1 MMCWGVT
8 YVRSLSPCYSDD
20 VLVVTCVRSL
30 SPCYS
35 DDVLGVTCVR
45 SLSPCY
51 SDDVLG
57 VTCVRSLS
65 PCYSDVVL
73 VVTCVRSLSPCYSD
87 DVLGVTCVRSLS
99 PCYSDDVLGVTCVR
113 SLSPCYSDDVLGVTC
128 VRSLSPCYSDDVLGV
143 TCVRSLSPCYSDDVL
158 GVTCVRS
165 LSPCYS
171 DDVLGITCVI
181 NNLAYDIYNNEY
193 YVKVGYVTVM
203 DSGVVGIKRVA
214 SGCNMLI
221 DEGTLGV
228 GILVIEWE
236 GVSRVL
242 QRPLPLPP
250 NSQTE
255 SKALRR
261 LMKQRSIVISRSDKG
276 TDTVILDRSSY
287 HAKILEI
294 LQDTATFS
302 QISAQESTIALKTFK
317 SSLNRMKRSSLIST
331 EEHKSF
337 TTNLPNGTYIYGL
350 PKVHKPSV
358 PLRPIIAYH
367 LSPAYPL
374 AKYLSNYLS
383 PLLNNNRSNLT
394 VSSTP
399 TLIQEI
405 TGLHPPPKLHHVLP
419 HHLIIDSLNQFLVS
433 INTDPVKTN
442 SITSLSQ
449 ICLNMSTFTF
459 DHIHFKQIRGSP
471 MGSPLSSIAAELVMT
486 RIDKWVCNLHCD
498 DILFWRRY
506 VDDILCICKTDLE
519 ETILSTLNSYNP
531 LTSQQGHIIPF
542 LDILIIRTPASFHT
556 TVYYKNSSTPT
567 YTHFNSFCPIV
578 HKINIVKTLTRR
590 LHTHCSLPIFKTTE
604 KARIISHLTAASYP
618 LTFINKH
625 TYSPAPSNPP
635 PVFRTTCM
643 LPYSPLTVSISRL
656 IRPFGIRTFFINTP
670 SIHSL
675 LRHPITKTGTQ
686 LSPLDSSGAVY
697 SVSCEHCS
705 ATYVGETGRT
715 VAIRMSEHTR
725 NINNNDPRSLI
736 YQHVASTGHSF
747 NTNHPTIHYRNIP
760 NLHQR
765 LMLESIVSTKLK
777 SINRK
782 IEIPEIYDI
791 FVSS

>member
-1 MMCWGVT
+1 MVPT
-8 YVRSLSPCYSDD
+8 STAFPKSTNLLSLS
-20 VLVVTCVRSL
+20 
-30 SPCYS
+30 
-35 DDVLGVTCVR
+35 
-45 SLSPCY
+45 
-51 SDDVLG
+51 
-57 VTCVRSLS
+57 
-65 PCYSDVVL
+65 
-73 VVTCVRSLSPCYSD
+73 
-87 DVLGVTCVRSLS
+87 
-99 PCYSDDVLGVTCVR
+99 
-113 SLSPCYSDDVLGVTC
+113 
-128 VRSLSPCYSDDVLGV
+128 
-143 TCVRSLSPCYSDDVL
+143 
-158 GVTCVRS
+158 
-165 LSPCYS
+165 
-171 DDVLGITCVI
+171 
-181 NNLAYDIYNNEY
+181 
-193 YVKVGYVTVM
+193 
-203 DSGVVGIKRVA
+203 
-214 SGCNMLI
+214 
-221 DEGTLGV
+221 
-228 GILVIEWE
+228 
-236 GVSRVL
+236 
-242 QRPLPLPP
+242 
-250 NSQTE
+250 
-255 SKALRR
+255 
-261 LMKQRSIVISRSDKG
+261 
-276 TDTVILDRSSY
+276 
-287 HAKILEI
+287 
-294 LQDTATFS
+294 
-302 QISAQESTIALKTFK
+302 
-317 SSLNRMKRSSLIST
+317 
-331 EEHKSF
+331 
-337 TTNLPNGTYIYGL
+337 
-350 PKVHKPSV
+350 
-358 PLRPIIAYH
+358 LRPIIAYH

-394 VSSTP
+394 VASTP

-405 TGLHPPPKLHHVLP
+405 TGLHPPHNFTMCSFDVSSLYLSLL

-433 INTDPVKTN
+433 INTDPVTTN

-471 MGSPLSSIAAELVMT
+471 MGSPLSSIAPELVMT

-506 VDDILCICKTDLE
+506 VDDILCICKTDQE

-531 LTSQQGHIIPF
+531 NLSFTIEKEQGHIIPF

-618 LTFINKH
+618 LTFIIKH

-675 LRHPITKTGTQ
+675 LRHPITKTGTH

-705 ATYVGETGRT
+705 ATYCMMGGHWFPEVLGDVDRVLEIAVEAAHNYLGIKDSPTSHMVCLHKNSIPQHTVG
-715 VAIRMSEHTR
+715 H
-725 NINNNDPRSLI
+725 
-736 YQHVASTGHSF
+736 
-747 NTNHPTIHYRNIP
+747 
-760 NLHQR
+760 HQR
-765 LMLESIVSTKLK
+765 LTELRTLIHQRNTPMDLLGASFDGVSIDDCILNARKAVEAFLATRRDLSLPSSFSLMNMSEVEEEDEEKPEEKAIETINPIQPSPQNPIKKKSLTPKTTGITSESRHTVEYPDSPSAMRPVPHSDILPLPQPPENVIFSDDDSDRREQQSDDTNFEAGSSSEPHLLTQGDLNDLRQDEFQYLFSQENDLVYCNVVVSLMEALCHDHDTEEWRLFVDSSKISLKAVLLHNGNKFPLVLIADASNMKETYENMKLLLK
-777 SINRK
+777 K
-782 IEIPEIYDI
+782 IEYERYGHKNILNSPLIDSENIYLPPLHIKLGLMKNFVKAMDRKASGFAYLKQKCSSISDAKIKEGI
-791 FVSS
+791 FVGPQIRELLQDGNF

>member
-1 MMCWGVT
+1 MC
-8 YVRSLSPCYSDD
+8 SFD
-20 VLVVTCVRSL
+20 V
-30 SPCYS
+30 
-35 DDVLGVTCVR
+35 
-45 SLSPCY
+45 
-51 SDDVLG
+51 
-57 VTCVRSLS
+57 
-65 PCYSDVVL
+65 
-73 VVTCVRSLSPCYSD
+73 
-87 DVLGVTCVRSLS
+87 
-99 PCYSDDVLGVTCVR
+99 
-113 SLSPCYSDDVLGVTC
+113 
-128 VRSLSPCYSDDVLGV
+128 
-143 TCVRSLSPCYSDDVL
+143 
-158 GVTCVRS
+158 
-165 LSPCYS
+165 
-171 DDVLGITCVI
+171 
-181 NNLAYDIYNNEY
+181 
-193 YVKVGYVTVM
+193 
-203 DSGVVGIKRVA
+203 
-214 SGCNMLI
+214 
-221 DEGTLGV
+221 
-228 GILVIEWE
+228 
-236 GVSRVL
+236 
-242 QRPLPLPP
+242 
-250 NSQTE
+250 
-255 SKALRR
+255 
-261 LMKQRSIVISRSDKG
+261 
-276 TDTVILDRSSY
+276 
-287 HAKILEI
+287 
-294 LQDTATFS
+294 
-302 QISAQESTIALKTFK
+302 
-317 SSLNRMKRSSLIST
+317 SSL
-331 EEHKSF
+331 
-337 TTNLPNGTYIYGL
+337 
-350 PKVHKPSV
+350 
-358 PLRPIIAYH
+358 
-367 LSPAYPL
+367 
-374 AKYLSNYLS
+374 YLS
-383 PLLNNNRSNLT
+383 
-394 VSSTP
+394 
-399 TLIQEI
+399 
-405 TGLHPPPKLHHVLP
+405 LP

-531 LTSQQGHIIPF
+531 NLSFTMEKEQGHIIPF

-567 YTHFNSFCPIV
+567 YTHFYSFCPIV

-715 VAIRMSEHTR
+715 VATRMSEHTR

-736 YQHVASTGHSF
+736 YRHVASTGHSF

-765 LMLESIVSTKLK
+765 LMLESILGVSNGIDSGTW
-777 SINRK
+777 SK
-782 IEIPEIYDI
+782 ICGDI
-791 FVSS
+791 TFTTDNYKNHQ

>member
-1 MMCWGVT
+1 MEEGVCN
-8 YVRSLSPCYSDD
+8 LILHN
-20 VLVVTCVRSL
+20 VLWQHDMGQQQINNIDGFGNNLDHNTMADILTSKRFTGDL
-30 SPCYS
+30 RI
-35 DDVLGVTCVR
+35 VLGR
-45 SLSPCY
+45 P
-51 SDDVLG
+51 
-57 VTCVRSLS
+57 
-65 PCYSDVVL
+65 
-73 VVTCVRSLSPCYSD
+73 
-87 DVLGVTCVRSLS
+87 
-99 PCYSDDVLGVTCVR
+99 
-113 SLSPCYSDDVLGVTC
+113 
-128 VRSLSPCYSDDVLGV
+128 
-143 TCVRSLSPCYSDDVL
+143 
-158 GVTCVRS
+158 
-165 LSPCYS
+165 
-171 DDVLGITCVI
+171 
-181 NNLAYDIYNNEY
+181 AQANEFPF
-193 YVKVGYVTVM
+193 M
-203 DSGVVGIKRVA
+203 
-214 SGCNMLI
+214 
-221 DEGTLGV
+221 
-228 GILVIEWE
+228 
-236 GVSRVL
+236 
-242 QRPLPLPP
+242 
-250 NSQTE
+250 
-255 SKALRR
+255 
-261 LMKQRSIVISRSDKG
+261 
-276 TDTVILDRSSY
+276 
-287 HAKILEI
+287 
-294 LQDTATFS
+294 DTATFS

-405 TGLHPPPKLHHVLP
+405 TGLHPPKLHHVLP

-531 LTSQQGHIIPF
+531 NLSTGHIIPF

-670 SIHSL
+670 NIHSL

-747 NTNHPTIHYRNIP
+747 NTNHPTIHYSNIP

-765 LMLESIVSTKLK
+765 LMRGKKAAPAK
-777 SINRK
+777 SFSAFAGTINRDGPGTK
-782 IEIPEIYDI
+782 MTFSDVKPHPGYGDDNAHDVAVLTLTEPVNMSSSVTTLCLCGPGCELGTERKDTALGWGQRSTAIVHFYIAFLSLRKSQRMSEWYRTIWMVLVIPEASPVLMTADTPNLPMDWCQMVYEGMGISVHTEKHVCSGGFMNGACYGDSGSPLVRRNNGTEFVAIGVTSFGSYLGCAFPGVPAVYTSVPYETKWIVENAAGADI
-791 FVSS
+791 CVR